1 MRYSRVF
8 HVLVVLIIFLVII
21 TSGFGLFYKTD
32 GQPFDFV
39 NQYGDT
45 VKIYGSGIYKN
56 DSYFMAHTF
65 KGTDFTALFVALP
78 LMVLALIMDIKN
90 STVKTKLFLTAMIA
104 YFLYY
109 SVSYSMGVIYNV
121 LHLVYLALFSCTLYA
136 SILGYGFLKT
146 YSIKISEKMD
156 TNGLK
161 IFLVF
166 CGISLFV
173 AWLPDIIV
181 SLINKKS
188 LESIEIYTTQ
198 ITYVLDIAIISPLIF
213 ICLYNFGKNN
223 NIGYILLGIILNM
236 LSLVGIMVVFQTVF
250 QNRAGI
256 ELPIE
261 ATITKAG
268 IFVLLALV
276 AIYYEIKLYKNM
288 KGDRNRIK
296 KELCEI
302 CPEIDEKFGY

>member
-1 MRYSRVF
+1 MPKVF
-8 HVLVVLIIFLVII
+8 HFLSILIIVLVII
-21 TSGFGLFYKTD
+21 SSGFGLFYKSG

-45 VKIYGSGIYKN
+45 VKIYGDGIYKN
-56 DSYFMAHTF
+56 DSYFMAHIF
-65 KGTDFTALFVALP
+65 KGTDFTALFAALP
-78 LMVLALIMDIKN
+78 LMIFALIMDIKN
-90 STVKTKLFLTAMIA
+90 NTIKSKLFLTAMIA

-109 SVSYSMGVIYNV
+109 SVSYSMGVTYNV

-136 SILGYGFLKT
+136 TILGFGFLKT
-146 YSIKISEKMD
+146 YSIKVSAKMY

-188 LESIEIYTTQ
+188 LGLIEIYTTQ
-198 ITYVLDIAIISPLIF
+198 VTYVLDMAIISPLIF
-213 ICLYNFGKNN
+213 ICLYNLRKNN

-236 LSLVGIMVVFQTVF
+236 LSLVGLMVILQTLF

-256 ELPIE
+256 EMPIE
-261 ATITKAG
+261 AAITKVG
-268 IFVLLALV
+268 IFVLLAIV
-276 AIYYEIKLYKNM
+276 ATYYEIKLFKN
-288 KGDRNRIK
+288 IK
-296 KELCEI
+296 DGGNGI
-302 CPEIDEKFGY
+302 

>member
-1 MRYSRVF
+1 MNKVF
-8 HVLVVLIIFLVII
+8 HVLSIFIIVLVII
-21 TSGFGLFYKTD
+21 SSGFGLFYESD
-32 GQPFDFV
+32 GQSFDFL

-45 VKIYGSGIYKN
+45 VRIYGDGIYKN
-56 DSYFMAHTF
+56 DSYFMAHIF
-65 KGTDFTALFVALP
+65 KGTDFMALFLALP
-78 LMVLALIMDIKN
+78 LMIFALIMDIKN
-90 STVKTKLFLTAMIA
+90 NTIRTKLFLTAIIV

-146 YSIKISEKMD
+146 YSIKISAKIY

-161 IFLVF
+161 IFLVL
-166 CGISLFV
+166 CGLSLFV

-181 SLINKKS
+181 SLIGKKS
-188 LESIEIYTTQ
+188 PGLIEIYTTQ
-198 ITYVLDIAIISPLIF
+198 ITYVLDMAIISPLIF
-213 ICLYNFGKNN
+213 ICLYNLGKNN
-223 NIGYILLGIILNM
+223 YIGYILLGIILNM
-236 LSLVGIMVVFQTVF
+236 LSLVGIMVILQTVF

-268 IFVLLALV
+268 IFVLLAII
-276 AIYYEIKLYKNM
+276 AMYYEVKLFKN
-288 KGDRNRIK
+288 IS
-296 KELCEI
+296 
-302 CPEIDEKFGY
+302 